1 MPSTDQN
8 EAEHLSE
15 KLRQTVENAVFHTV
29 SRQEIKLTVSIGY
42 TTYADEARL
51 SVDKIIQ
58 NADKALYKAKQSGRN
73 RVVFEPFRLK

>member
-1 MPSTDQN
+1 LD
-8 EAEHLSE
+8 
-15 KLRQTVENAVFHTV
+15 
-29 SRQEIKLTVSIGY
+29 I

-73 RVVFEPFRLK
+73 RVFFEPSGLK